1 MVWSEGVPCLE
12 ASTASLM
19 RATTA
24 IILIVISL
32 AAVGGVAYGSYR
44 ERERSND
51 LEARVV
57 VLEHSSSESA
67 SEIALLTADKVKLC
81 KSVDIVREKIT
92 GVVLK
97 PGGPTPNFDVQ
108 ADPLSAP
115 ERTILMF
122 YNWCHAKS

>member
-1 MVWSEGVPCLE
+1 MK
-12 ASTASLM
+12 AS
-19 RATTA
+19 TA

-51 LEARVV
+51 LEGRIAA
-57 VLEHSSSESA
+57 LEHTSDESA
-67 SEIALLTADKVKLC
+67 GEIQRLSADKVKLC
-81 KSVDIVREKIT
+81 ATVDIVRQKIT
-92 GVVLK
+92 GVVLS
-97 PGGPTPNFDVQ
+97 PDSQTPNFDVQ

-122 YNWCHAKS
+122 YNWCHAAG

>member
-1 MVWSEGVPCLE
+1 
-12 ASTASLM
+12 M

-32 AAVGGVAYGSYR
+32 AAVGGIAYGSYR

-51 LEARVV
+51 LEDRVV
-57 VLEHSSSESA
+57 VVEHTSTESA
-67 SEIALLTADKVKLC
+67 SEIARLKADKVKLC
-81 KSVDIVREKIT
+81 TSVDVVREKIT

-97 PGGPTPNFDVQ
+97 PGSPTPNFDVQ

-122 YNWCHAKS
+122 YNWCHTSS